1 MKGFKPNHFLAFP
14 LILMI
19 LNSGAYSQEKFTLSG
34 IITDEETGEALIGAN
49 IYVTTLEKGTST
61 NTYGFYSLTLPRTDS
76 LGIIFSYI
84 GYIPQI
90 KKIYADKNLELDI
103 EMKPSTSTLE
113 EVTIQGQQDA
123 NVARP
128 QMSVVNVPLEKIKE
142 LPVILGEI
150 DVLKVIQLLPGV
162 QSGNEGTTGIF
173 VRGGNA
179 DQNLVLLDE
188 ATVYNPS
195 HLFGLFSTF
204 NSRALNNV
212 TLIKG
217 GFPAQYGGRLSSILD
232 ISMKEGNNRKFQGE
246 GGIGLVTSQ
255 LTLEG
260 PIKKE
265 KASFIVSGRRTYI
278 DLILTP
284 FLEVGNSSDYHFY
297 DINGKV
303 NWKIS
308 SKDRLF
314 FSFFTGKDDALYN
327 ETKGISYNIKFG
339 NSAATL
345 RWNHLFGQKLFLNT
359 SLIYNTYEQDIAT
372 IQDNFFSQVVSG
384 INDVN
389 GKMEFQYFPS
399 LNHEIRFG
407 AHYTNH
413 RFLSGGKSEAQ
424 TSGNQTINVSNLPS
438 KYFSEYAFYVNDEF
452 NIYRGFSA
460 NLGFRFPGFSDS
472 DVNYFEWEPRATLKL
487 QLGPTSSVKAAY
499 TVMHQFLHL
508 VPSSTASVPTDIWLP
523 SSKRTKPQL
532 SEQFAIG
539 YFRNFNQNQFE
550 TSAELYYKTMDNQV
564 LFREGNQLIESLEVD
579 TGLVYGKG
587 ESYGLE
593 FFLRKNTGPLTGW
606 LSYTLSKTDQKFD
619 SLNFGRTFPF
629 QYDRRHAVSLAI
641 AYKINPRWTVSAVFE
656 YATGKV
662 KTLPVGRINSYYGG
676 SLYEGTFY
684 VYEERNNARL
694 KDYHRLDISAIYKR
708 NRKIFRKEYVAEL
721 VFGVYNIYSRQN
733 PYFVYF
739 LVDPVTDQPKAKQV
753 SLLPILPSLSY
764 NFKF

>member
-1 MKGFKPNHFLAFP
+1 MKGFKPNHFLAIP

-128 QMSVVNVPLEKIKE
+128 QMSVVNIPLEKIKE

-694 KDYHRLDISAIYKR
+694 KDYHRLDISATYKR

-739 LVDPVTDQPKAKQV
+739 LVDPVTDQPRAKQV

>member
-128 QMSVVNVPLEKIKE
+128 QMSMVNVPLEKIKE

>member
-1 MKGFKPNHFLAFP
+1 MKGFKPNHFLAIP

-90 KKIYADKNLELDI
+90 KKIYADKNLELEI

-128 QMSVVNVPLEKIKE
+128 QMSVVNIPLEKIKE

-739 LVDPVTDQPKAKQV
+739 LVDPVTDQPRAKQV